1 MRTWS
6 REVFNKACE
15 VFCLNTPDLNGL
27 DQSASNVFV
36 TNPAKYNKVVQAE
49 QEAENKNICENLSD
63 QHKQDVKEL
72 VTKSVSMLTGEEA
85 RYMIYSIFLFISD
98 LT

>member
-27 DQSASNVFV
+27 DQSASVSV

-49 QEAENKNICENLSD
+49 QEAENKNICENLSE
-63 QHKQDVKEL
+63 QHKQDITEL
-72 VTKSVSMLTGEEA
+72 VTKSVSMLTGKGA
-85 RYMIYSIFLFISD
+85 KYVIQ
-98 LT
+98 